1 VEDVNRLY
9 DTMIDVIDPVQ
20 GKLIVSH
27 RVDEALGGFA
37 GLLVAWSSLVG
48 NASGIVQAKLW
59 TLALRER

>member
-9 DTMIDVIDPVQ
+9 DTMIDVIDPVL
-20 GKLIVSH
+20 GKLIASH
-27 RVDEALGGFA
+27 HVDEALGGFA
-37 GLLVAWSSLVG
+37 GPLVAWSSLVG